1 MSESL
6 EKLRQLITY
15 SSISLTDQNDLL
27 VFLPILPEES
37 LAELYKLFKK
47 KPKLLKE
54 FDENFKARLKVLIDG
69 LDSWDKLI
77 EHEEKILEEA
87 EKDENEEDKKNEEN
101 EENEE
106 KIEK

>member
-1 MSESL
+1 MSEGL
-6 EKLRQLITY
+6 EKLRQLITS

-69 LDSWDKLI
+69 LDAWDRLI
-77 EHEEKILEEA
+77 EQEEAMLKGAEKPKDEEA
-87 EKDENEEDKKNEEN
+87 EEEQEEIVNNE
-101 EENEE
+101 
-106 KIEK
+106 

>member
-6 EKLRQLITY
+6 EKLRQLITS

-37 LAELYKLFKK
+37 LAELYKLFRK

-69 LDSWDKLI
+69 LDKWDRLI
-77 EHEEKILEEA
+77 EHDERILEEA
-87 EKDENEEDKKNEEN
+87 EESKDEEGEES
-101 EENEE
+101 EE
-106 KIEK
+106 KIENL

>member
-69 LDSWDKLI
+69 LDAWDRLI
-77 EHEEKILEEA
+77 EQEEKVLEEA
-87 EKDENEEDKKNEEN
+87 EKNENEEEEESETN
-101 EENEE
+101 GN
-106 KIEK
+106 

>member
-106 KIEK
+106 KIDN